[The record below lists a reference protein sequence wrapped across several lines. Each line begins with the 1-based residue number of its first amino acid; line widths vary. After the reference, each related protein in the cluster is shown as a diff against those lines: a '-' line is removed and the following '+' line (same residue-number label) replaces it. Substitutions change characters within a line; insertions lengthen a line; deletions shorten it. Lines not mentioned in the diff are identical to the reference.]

1 MPMKFTKRLYWRN
14 DITTKAKGK
23 KFANVH
29 LLVGYN
35 QGTLED
41 FQIMAAELRKTF
53 PQAKDKDL
61 RCTHV
66 TKSRWCDGFTLM
78 CFDAVIEEKDY
89 TAEGWSECDQ
99 TQMDYFFS

>member
-1 MPMKFTKRLYWRN
+1 MKFTKRLYWSEL
-14 DITTKAKGK
+14 KAKGK
-23 KFANVH
+23 GKRFAHIH

-41 FQIMAAELRKTF
+41 FQLMAAEIRKTF

-66 TKSRWCDGFTLM
+66 TKSRWCEGFTLM
-78 CFDAVIEEKDY
+78 HFDDEIEDKDY
-89 TAEGWSECDQ
+89 TANGWGPGVPAS
-99 TQMDYFFS
+99 QMDYYFS